1 MSRTKG
7 LVTYLLISFGVTWT
21 VEITA
26 RLMGFSLANPL
37 VQILSLGWIAPA
49 AAAFIVRRWV
59 TREGFA
65 DAGLALRM
73 RTAWRH
79 YLAAW
84 LGPLAFTVAA
94 VGVAAALGLWQ
105 PTLAPLNDLI
115 PGLPWWAF
123 LAVLMLVVP
132 LLAPVYWGEEFGW
145 TSYLRL
151 RIFPGR
157 PLAATLATGLIWAVW
172 HYPLAFLGYIEFGN
186 VALGLLVWT
195 VSFLCQEII
204 LTWLRLR
211 SGSIWT
217 TSVAHAGNNMTLSFL
232 TGIVLGGTIDATV
245 NIAIMTAPMVVVAG
259 WILLSGRYEAQ
270 PPTTAERKPETRSVR
285 PGNGVRAEADLRN
298 ASPRSDQYLPIV
310 DSTRAGRL
318 FNEGRDAFATRH
330 RAPGWR

>member
-1 MSRTKG
+1 MSRTTG

-21 VEITA
+21 VEITL
-26 RLMGFSLANPL
+26 RLLGFSLANPL
-37 VQILSLGWIAPA
+37 VQLLSLGWIAPA
-49 AAAFIVRRWV
+49 AAAFVVRRWV

-73 RTAWRH
+73 RAAWPH

-84 LGPLAFTVAA
+84 LGPLAFT
-94 VGVAAALGLWQ
+94 AAALGLAAVLGMWQ
-105 PTLAPLNDLI
+105 PTLAPLEELV

-123 LAVLMLVVP
+123 LAGLMLVVP
-132 LLAPVYWGEEFGW
+132 LLAPLYWGEEFGW

-157 PLAATLATGLIWAVW
+157 PLAATLATGLIWAIW

-195 VSFLCQEII
+195 VSFLCQEVI

-217 TSVAHAGNNMTLSFL
+217 TSVAHAGNNMTLSLL
-232 TGIVLGGTIDATV
+232 TGMMWGANTGATAG
-245 NIAIMTAPMVVVAG
+245 IALMTAPMVVVAG
-259 WILLSGRYEAQ
+259 WILLSGRYQAR
-270 PPTTAERKPETRSVR
+270 PTAVACQE
-285 PGNGVRAEADLRN
+285 
-298 ASPRSDQYLPIV
+298 PRGGAL
-310 DSTRAGRL
+310 RAGRD
-318 FNEGRDAFATRH
+318 ERRSRYGCEAGVGPDQPGR
-330 RAPGWR
+330 P